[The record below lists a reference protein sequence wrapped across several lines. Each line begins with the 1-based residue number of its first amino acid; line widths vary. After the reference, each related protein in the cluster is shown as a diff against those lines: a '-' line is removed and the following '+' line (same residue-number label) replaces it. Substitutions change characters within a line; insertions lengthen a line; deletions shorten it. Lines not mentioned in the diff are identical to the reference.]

1 MAGFTAK
8 LPVLTAGRSMRIFS
22 APWVVPVGG
31 PVIQHGSIVVADGR
45 IVDLGQ
51 RDDIVHIYCRVPETS
66 YSCVL
71 MPGLVNAHMHLELSH
86 LQQSACLL
94 PEENF
99 TDWIDA
105 LIERRAAEK
114 NCPGKIVA
122 GFRTALQDQYR
133 WGVVLLGD
141 IGNEYFDELHGQEEA
156 LQPQVVRM
164 IEYLGPNRDACRTA
178 LANLAS
184 LDERIGATGHAPY
197 STAPELL
204 VEIKK
209 RCNRLGHVFSIHT
222 AECADEGEFLR
233 SGTGCF
239 QDFLKK
245 KRSWDGLFSIF
256 TSGFPGTID
265 YFDHLGIL
273 DEKTL
278 LVHCVH
284 VSDQELRLIKAR
296 GSAVCLC
303 PGSNQFL
310 GVGTAPV
317 EQMVALGLLPA
328 LGTDSPASNEAI
340 DIWREMTI
348 LGTCHAGL
356 EDATVLAMA
365 TLGGAQAL
373 GHGVDYGSLAVGKR
387 AEFLHVSSLALQG
400 CRDGQQ
406 LVKELVSGGRPAEI
420 SWVSTDHE

>member
-1 MAGFTAK
+1 MH
-8 LPVLTAGRSMRIFS
+8 IFS
-22 APWVVPVGG
+22 APWVVPVEG

-51 RDDIVHIYCRVPETS
+51 RHDIVHIYSHSPETF

-86 LQQSACLL
+86 LQPSLCLQ

-114 NCPGKIVA
+114 NYPEKIVA
-122 GFRTALQDQYR
+122 GLTTALQDQYR
-133 WGVVLLGD
+133 RGVVLLGD
-141 IGNEYFDELHGQEEA
+141 IGNDYFDELHGRGGE
-156 LQPQVVRM
+156 LQPHVVRM
-164 IEYLGPNRDACRTA
+164 IEYLGPNRVACRTA
-178 LANLAS
+178 LANLES

-222 AECADEGEFLR
+222 AESADEGEFLR

-239 QDFLKK
+239 QDFLN
-245 KRSWDGLFSIF
+245 KRNSWDGLFAIF
-256 TSGFPGTID
+256 ASGFPGTVD

-273 DEKTL
+273 DDKTL

-284 VSDQELRLIKAR
+284 VSDQELRLIKER
-296 GSAVCLC
+296 GSALCLC

-348 LGTCHAGL
+348 LGTYHTGL
-356 EDATVLAMA
+356 ECATVLAMA
-365 TLGGAQAL
+365 TLGGARAL
-373 GHGVDYGSLAVGKR
+373 GYGADFGSLTVGKR
-387 AEFLHVSSLALQG
+387 AEFLHVSSIALQG

-406 LVKELVSGGRPAEI
+406 LVKELVSGGKPTEI
-420 SWVSTDHE
+420 SWVSTVHE

>member
-1 MAGFTAK
+1 
-8 LPVLTAGRSMRIFS
+8 MRIYS
-22 APWVVPVGG
+22 APWVVPVEG
-31 PVIQHGSIVVADGR
+31 PVIQHGSVVVADGR
-45 IVDLGQ
+45 IVDLGK
-51 RDDIVHIYCRVPETS
+51 REDIVHIYCHCPEIF

-86 LQQSACLL
+86 LQQSLCLR
-94 PEENF
+94 PEEKF

-105 LIERRAAEK
+105 LIARRAAEK
-114 NCPGKIVA
+114 NDREKIVS
-122 GFRTALQDQYR
+122 GFRTALQNQYR
-133 WGVVLLGD
+133 QGVVLLGD

-156 LQPQVVRM
+156 LQPHVARM
-164 IEYLGPNRDACRTA
+164 IEYLGPNHIACRTA
-178 LANLAS
+178 LSNLAA

-204 VEIKK
+204 VAIKK

-222 AECADEGEFLR
+222 AESADEGEFLR
-233 SGTGCF
+233 NGTGCF

-245 KRSWDGLFSIF
+245 KNSWDGLFSLF
-256 TSGFPGTID
+256 ASGFPGTID

-284 VSDQELRLIKAR
+284 VSAQELRLIQER
-296 GSAVCLC
+296 GSTVCLC

-317 EQMVALGLLPA
+317 EQMVAVGLLPA
-328 LGTDSPASNEAI
+328 LGTDSPASNEAV
-340 DIWREMTI
+340 DLWREMTI
-348 LGTCHAGL
+348 LGQCHAGL

-365 TLGGAQAL
+365 TLGGARAL
-373 GHGVDYGSLAVGKR
+373 GYGPDFGSLTVGKR
-387 AEFLHVSSLALQG
+387 AEFLHVSSIALQG

-406 LVKELVSGGRPAEI
+406 LVKELVSGGKPAEI
-420 SWVSTDHE
+420 SWVSPVHE

>member
-1 MAGFTAK
+1 MH
-8 LPVLTAGRSMRIFS
+8 IFS
-22 APWVVPVGG
+22 APWVVPIEG
-31 PVIQHGSIVVADGR
+31 PVIQHGSIVVADHR
-45 IVDLGQ
+45 IVDLGK
-51 RDDIVHIYCRVPETS
+51 RDDLVHSYCHSPETVC
-66 YSCVL
+66 SCVL

-86 LQQSACLL
+86 LRPSLCLQ
-94 PEENF
+94 PEDNF

-114 NCPGKIVA
+114 NCPEKIVS

-133 WGVVLLGD
+133 QGVVLLGD
-141 IGNEYFDELHGQEEA
+141 IGNEYFDELHGQGRE
-156 LQPQVVRM
+156 LPPHVVRM
-164 IEYLGPNRDACRTA
+164 IEYLGPNHEACRTA

-184 LDERIGATGHAPY
+184 LDERISATGHAPY

-204 VEIKK
+204 VAIKK

-222 AECADEGEFLR
+222 AESADEEQFLR
-233 SGTGCF
+233 SGSGCF

-245 KRSWDGLFSIF
+245 RNSWDGLFSIF
-256 TSGFPGTID
+256 ATGFPGTVD

-284 VSDQELRLIKAR
+284 VSDQQLRLIKER

-317 EQMVALGLLPA
+317 EHMVALGLLPA
-328 LGTDSPASNEAI
+328 LGTDSPASNEAV
-340 DIWREMTI
+340 DLWREMTI
-348 LGTCHAGL
+348 LGKCHAGL

-365 TLGGAQAL
+365 TLGGARAL
-373 GHGVDYGSLAVGKR
+373 GHGADFGSLTVGKK
-387 AEFLHVSSLALQG
+387 AEFLHVSSIALQG

-406 LVKELVSGGRPAEI
+406 LVKELVSGGKPTEI
-420 SWVSTDHE
+420 SWVSTDYK

>member
-1 MAGFTAK
+1 
-8 LPVLTAGRSMRIFS
+8 MRIFS
-22 APWVVPVGG
+22 APWVVPIEG
-31 PVIQHGSIVVADGR
+31 PVIQCGSIVVADGR
-45 IVDLGQ
+45 IVALGK
-51 RDDIVHIYCRVPETS
+51 RDDIVRIYCHSPETI

-86 LQQSACLL
+86 LQPGLCLQSGN
-94 PEENF
+94 NF

-122 GFRTALQDQYR
+122 RFRTALQDQYYQ
-133 WGVVLLGD
+133 GVVLLGD
-141 IGNEYFDELHGQEEA
+141 IGNEYFDELHGQRGE

-164 IEYLGPNRDACRTA
+164 IEYLGPNRDACREA
-178 LANLAS
+178 LDNLKS
-184 LDERIGATGHAPY
+184 LDERISATGHAPY

-222 AECADEGEFLR
+222 AESADEGGFLR

-239 QDFLKK
+239 KDFLKK
-245 KRSWDGLFSIF
+245 KNSWDGLFSLF
-256 TSGFPGTID
+256 ASGFPGTVN

-284 VSDQELRLIKAR
+284 VSDQELSLIKER
-296 GSAVCLC
+296 RSAVCLC

-348 LGTCHAGL
+348 LGKCHTDL
-356 EDATVLAMA
+356 EDATVLATA

-373 GHGVDYGSLAVGKR
+373 GHGVDYGSLTVGKR
-387 AEFLHVSSLALQG
+387 AEFLHVSSIALQG

-420 SWVSTDHE
+420 SWVSSDHE

>member
-1 MAGFTAK
+1 
-8 LPVLTAGRSMRIFS
+8 MRIFS
-22 APWVVPVGG
+22 APWVVPVEG

-45 IVDLGQ
+45 IVDLG
-51 RDDIVHIYCRVPETS
+51 RREDIVHSYRHSPETF
-66 YSCVL
+66 YSCAL

-86 LQQSACLL
+86 LQQSLPL
-94 PEENF
+94 QPEENF

-114 NCPGKIVA
+114 NCPEKIVA

-133 WGVVLLGD
+133 AGVVLLGD
-141 IGNEYFDELHGQEEA
+141 IGNAYFDELHSRKGD
-156 LQPQVVRM
+156 LQPQVMRM

-178 LANLAS
+178 LANLES
-184 LDERIGATGHAPY
+184 LDERISATGHAPY

-204 VEIKK
+204 VAIKK

-222 AECADEGEFLR
+222 AESADEGEFLR
-233 SGTGCF
+233 SGSGCF

-245 KRSWDGLFSIF
+245 KNSWDGLFSLF
-256 TSGFPGTID
+256 ASGFPGTID

-273 DEKTL
+273 DDKTL

-284 VSDQELRLIKAR
+284 VSDEELRVIKER
-296 GSAVCLC
+296 GSSLCLC

-317 EQMVALGLLPA
+317 EQMVAVGLLPA

-348 LGTCHAGL
+348 LGKCHAGI
-356 EDATVLAMA
+356 EHATVLAMA
-365 TLGGAQAL
+365 TLGGARAL
-373 GHGVDYGSLAVGKR
+373 GYGADLGSLSVGKR
-387 AEFLHVSSLALQG
+387 AEFLHVSSIALQG

-406 LVKELVSGGRPAEI
+406 LVKELVTGGRPTEI
-420 SWVSTDHE
+420 CWVSTVHE

>member
-1 MAGFTAK
+1 MH
-8 LPVLTAGRSMRIFS
+8 IFS
-22 APWVVPVGG
+22 APWVVPVEG
-31 PVIQHGSIVVADGR
+31 PVIRHGSIVVADGR
-45 IVDLGQ
+45 IVALGK
-51 RDDIVHIYCRVPETS
+51 RKDIVRIYCHSPEII

-86 LQQSACLL
+86 LQPGLCLQ

-105 LIERRAAEK
+105 LIKRRAAEI
-114 NCPGKIVA
+114 NCPEKIVA
-122 GFRTALQDQYR
+122 AIRAALQDQYR
-133 WGVVLLGD
+133 RGVVLLGD
-141 IGNEYFDELHGQEEA
+141 IGNEYFDELHGRRGE
-156 LQPQVVRM
+156 LQPHVVRM
-164 IEYLGPNRDACRTA
+164 IEYLGPNRGACRKA
-178 LANLAS
+178 LANLEF
-184 LDERIGATGHAPY
+184 LDESIGATGHAPY

-209 RCNRLGHVFSIHT
+209 RCNRLGHVFSVHT
-222 AECADEGEFLR
+222 AESAEEGEFLR

-245 KRSWDGLFSIF
+245 KNSWDGLFAVF
-256 TSGFPGTID
+256 ASGFPGTVN

-284 VSDQELRLIKAR
+284 VSDQELRLIKER
-296 GSAVCLC
+296 RSALCLC

-310 GVGTAPV
+310 GVGTARV

-348 LGTCHAGL
+348 LGKCHVDL
-356 EDATVLAMA
+356 DDATVLAMA

-373 GHGVDYGSLAVGKR
+373 GHGVDYGSLTVGKR
-387 AEFLHVSSLALQG
+387 AEFLHVSSIELRG
-400 CRDGQQ
+400 CQDGQQ

-420 SWVSTDHE
+420 SWVATDHE